1 MQTEQLYQK
10 LRTAILGG
18 SPGIY
23 LHSGEEA
30 RVDQLLMRLQAECG
44 LQRVHEWNLGHG
56 WVRFTNKQPLQD
68 MAQDTALEHCLRTLP
83 VDELENSLILIKGA
97 RLALENNPLA
107 VARLKQLLNR
117 IERHHSGE
125 CSVVLVAEAVHIP
138 PHIEAQI
145 SLLHL
150 PLPDRSEIAA
160 LLQAAE
166 AESALPMAAE
176 QRAQIIAGLSGL
188 TSAEIRQVL
197 RRITLPGQLQ
207 DGNLLSVILDEK
219 QQIIAKS
226 GVLEMVRSDVG
237 PQDIGGLENL
247 KQWLTQRAQ
256 IVRELERASAL
267 GVKTPKGVLIAG
279 MPGCGKSLTAKVAAQ
294 LFQLPLLRLDIG
306 SLLGKYVGESEH
318 NMRRALSM
326 AETISPCVLW
336 IDELEKAFVG
346 LGSGNASEVTARLL
360 GYFLTWMQEKT
371 GAVFVIATAN
381 NISALPPELLRKGR
395 FDEVFYVGF
404 PNAAE
409 RRSILEIQL
418 RRAEPGQGIQLD
430 ELVGLCRDYSGADIE
445 NAVNEAR
452 TNAFLA
458 SQPLGQSHLRE
469 AIRAT
474 IPLRETLR
482 EQIGQYEELFEKL
495 KLRPASTQQ
504 GLNIAQMRKLAGDPN
519 PLRRKEVAE
528 HPDCPPDLLEK
539 LAGDTEKSVQLAV
552 LHNPQCPERVLSAR
566 INIQSNEEGY
576 NEQFLI
582 AACQHINTPADLVI
596 SKVTQSTPATAL
608 ASALWGGATNNKAQA
623 WSSTILHKII
633 EGCTSAALQRALLA
647 NRSNIKLLPDTTIIN
662 LLACNQNLT
671 KDVKHGEELRAHR
684 AEVRQFHGHEIR
696 YSELVD
702 HLRQIS
708 SHNESL
714 LYEYDLSAHLKVFE
728 HDARR
733 FWPYPR
739 QNAASSRLA
748 TQKNERK
755 LSLEHL
761 HHIDIYDGDTSY
773 GDYKEEFNRFIASE
787 EAIEFQETF
796 KLCLLNAVMIE
807 MDWTDWTPSQRE
819 IFENWYD
826 TCEVEP
832 GKTILDLVESSL
844 PHALK
849 LFESEA

>member
-23 LHSGEEA
+23 LHSSEEA

-125 CSVVLVAEAVHIP
+125 CAVVLVAEAVHIP

-166 AESALPMAAE
+166 AESTLPIAAE

-197 RRITLPGQLQ
+197 RRIALSGQAQLKVDDYFSRVSKVLSSDTSSQ
-207 DGNLLSVILDEK
+207 TPSSNLLSVILDEK

-226 GVLEMVRSDVG
+226 GVLEMVRSDVS

-256 IVRELERASAL
+256 IIRELERASAL

-409 RRSILEIQL
+409 RRRILEIQL

-458 SQPLGQSHLRE
+458 GQQLGQSHLRD

-519 PLRRKEVAE
+519 HLRRQEVAE
-528 HPDCPPDLLEK
+528 NPDCPPDLLEK
-539 LAGDTEKSVQLAV
+539 LASDTEKSVQLAV

-714 LYEYDLSAHLKVFE
+714 LYEYDL
-728 HDARR
+728 
-733 FWPYPR
+733 
-739 QNAASSRLA
+739 
-748 TQKNERK
+748 
-755 LSLEHL
+755 

-773 GDYKEEFNRFIASE
+773 GGYKEEFNRFIASE